1 MAERPVFFIEQ
12 GKVRRRMVEFEW
24 FPGFS
29 VSQKQ
34 KSIASFHAAIRRKY
48 PGARPLEIST
58 KGTEALGVKMSAF
71 NLRLDNAPL
80 ECVFQSS
87 KVFEHGGPFTDLL
100 QVHPRDAK
108 RDPRLAASGR
118 LTGFRRQGRDWPL
131 EPKTAFYDYIYCL
144 ALRACLSPE
153 ELAALTGY
161 THFTDIEF
169 NPARSLNTQARSA
182 AIACLLAESGDL
194 PGAADDPK
202 AFIRFH
208 TITVAG

>member
-71 NLRLDNAPL
+71 NLRLDASACLQGVIDLCFL
-80 ECVFQSS
+80 EDGQWVLADY
-87 KVFEHGGPFTDLL
+87 KTDFISGQELVARYSL
-100 QVHPRDAK
+100 QVRWYAHA
-108 RDPRLAASGR
+108 LAVI
-118 LTGFRRQGRDWPL
+118 TGTPVKEAWLFG
-131 EPKTAFYDYIYCL
+131 
-144 ALRACLSPE
+144 LRAGKAWPVSLE
-153 ELAALTGY
+153 EEVGE
-161 THFTDIEF
+161 I
-169 NPARSLNTQARSA
+169 P
-182 AIACLLAESGDL
+182 
-194 PGAADDPK
+194 
-202 AFIRFH
+202 
-208 TITVAG
+208 